1 MRRFFDER
9 HGIARAIGMYPR
21 PGEAALVDGAA
32 TLPEHRGHGCQ
43 TALLAHRFQTARA
56 EGTRV
61 AVTQT
66 AAGSASQR
74 NLERAGKAGVQA
86 DGGGDAV
93 IVRDQLGSLRPQ
105 PAAISLQGA
114 QCPRASQQQFPYLRS
129 WPTRG
134 WARQSA

>member
-1 MRRFFDER
+1 
-9 HGIARAIGMYPR
+9 
-21 PGEAALVDGAA
+21 
-32 TLPEHRGHGCQ
+32 
-43 TALLAHRFQTARA
+43 
-56 EGTRV
+56 
-61 AVTQT
+61 
-66 AAGSASQR
+66 
-74 NLERAGKAGVQA
+74 VQA